1 MGYACGFSRG
11 LKNGV
16 TIAKAVSG
24 FEILVYWHETDNLAR
39 VIAKVYLNEDT
50 KIPDSVKVN
59 AGLPQKGHSW
69 IVPYFVLKK
78 KNATAPLEE
87 EAFVTEGPL
96 HPVPPQAPCWLGME
110 HSNSLD
116 ATPVVSN
123 VGSAMHMDAGGPSR
137 LMQHLAP
144 QDPAL
149 DDTQAVDAVQT
160 VTAPSEL

>member
-1 MGYACGFSRG
+1 MQGSHRKVTPG
-11 LKNGV
+11 LCP
-16 TIAKAVSG
+16 
-24 FEILVYWHETDNLAR
+24 ILFW
-39 VIAKVYLNEDT
+39 
-50 KIPDSVKVN
+50 
-59 AGLPQKGHSW
+59 
-69 IVPYFVLKK
+69 KK
-78 KNATAPLEE
+78 KNAIAPLEE
-87 EAFVTEGPL
+87 EAFVIEGPL

-160 VTAPSEL
+160 VTTPLEL